1 MNTTI
6 TFLGWTDEV
15 TACDLCG
22 KSDLKSTAALAL
34 ESGEVVYY
42 GCTCAARALA
52 GLTGQKYTAAKI
64 RRETEAAHALQ
75 VECGKAFDRG
85 LDFERIEREERE
97 FSAFRAFVIAAARKH
112 ALTLEG
118 DARRHADFYAQNEGG
133 AYSFG
138 ILTVFG
144 SRRAAQES
152 FNKERK

>member
-22 KSDLKSTAALAL
+22 KSDLKSTAALGL

-42 GCTCAARALA
+42 GCTCAARTLA
-52 GLTGQKYTAAKI
+52 GFTGQKYTAAKI

-85 LDFERIEREERE
+85 LDFERIEREERAE
-97 FSAFRAFVIAAARKH
+97 SEFRAFVVYAAREH

-118 DARRHADFYAQNEGG
+118 DARRHADFHCASLGG

-144 SRRAAQES
+144 SRLAAKTAFS
-152 FNKERK
+152 ERK